1 MTAYLITQH
10 WNLRFL
16 TDLISIYT
24 FKISQRSVKASKV
37 MWLDEVELWVGQILS
52 VLLIHVLQLI
62 LVLVSVPVVLDPL
75 DKGLPLVRFESKVEV
90 V

>member
-1 MTAYLITQH
+1 
-10 WNLRFL
+10 
-16 TDLISIYT
+16 
-24 FKISQRSVKASKV
+24 

-75 DKGLPLVRFESKVEV
+75 DKGLPLVWFESKVEV